1 MKKCPDC
8 GMVIANQ
15 AIRCPKC
22 KFNFAESSDTSGV
35 SVPAEAAAVSAAA
48 TGVAA
53 APKGATGILPMVDV
67 KASNVDELYNQLKAA
82 VVKRKTEFDHFI
94 DFLENRTNWLTA
106 PAELEGPLACEKG
119 LLIRSVAVTK
129 QLLRIKGT
137 IMPQLDEESAIIIGL
152 FHDVGKVGIEGKPYF
167 IVKEHI
173 GSSTTSALGLSFSTR
188 ISTTET
194 TPKNSYSVNP
204 KLVHMDIGVR
214 SLYLVSQYMLLSDD
228 EAQAISYATNVAP
241 LNGNLSPYTLI
252 LKTAVDLQ
260 TDVYENADTVSSYSF
275 TVIEPK

>member
-8 GMVIANQ
+8 GMTIANQ

-22 KFNFAESSDTSGV
+22 KFNFAESSDAGSA

-48 TGVAA
+48 TGTPTTASA
-53 APKGATGILPMVDV
+53 GIMPMVEV
-67 KASNVDELYNQLKAA
+67 TKENVDELYSQLKAA

-129 QLLRIKGT
+129 QLLRIKDT

-167 IVKEHI
+167 IVKE
-173 GSSTTSALGLSFSTR
+173 SAAPTSTSTLGLSFSTR
-188 ISTTET
+188 ISTTDSA
-194 TPKNSYSVNP
+194 PKNSYSVNP

-214 SLYLVSQYMLLSDD
+214 SLYRVSQYMLLSDD
-228 EAQAISYATNVAP
+228 EAQAISYATNVNA
-241 LNGNLSPYTLI
+241 LGGNISPYTLI
-252 LKTAVDLQ
+252 LKTSVDLQ
-260 TDVYENADTVSSYSF
+260 TAVYENQDTVSSYSF

>member
-1 MKKCPDC
+1 
-8 GMVIANQ
+8 MVIANQ

-35 SVPAEAAAVSAAA
+35 AVPAEAAAVSAAA
-48 TGVAA
+48 TGVAS

-106 PAELEGPLACEKG
+106 PAELEGPLACDKG

-129 QLLRIKGT
+129 QLLRIKDT

-167 IVKEHI
+167 LVKE
-173 GSSTTSALGLSFSTR
+173 SAAPTSTSTLGLSFSTR
-188 ISTTET
+188 ISTTDS
-194 TPKNSYSVNP
+194 TPKNTYSINP

-228 EAQAISYATNVAP
+228 EAQAISYATNVAS
-241 LNGNLSPYTLI
+241 LGGNLSPYTLI

-260 TDVYENADTVSSYSF
+260 ANVYENPDTVASYSF